1 MTSKL
6 FAWMKIGTFFAVMG
20 LLVLGLFA
28 DFVPVQFLQGRT
40 LKWPC
45 LAVGIVLTVWL
56 RRHNRR
62 LGRPTDLDGHGRIFS
77 VFMFFATPVM
87 LGFVS
92 WLLLAKTAPWL
103 LTWAIG
109 GSFEEA
115 YVMQTDHQSS
125 RSTCEY
131 RLRGGPMEHGFPD
144 YLCIHEDLYHRYP
157 QQQVAVIL
165 KGQRSRF
172 GTHIVEIY
180 GPQ

>member
-1 MTSKL
+1 MAMFSG
-6 FAWMKIGTFFAVMG
+6 WHR
-20 LLVLGLFA
+20 A
-28 DFVPVQFLQGRT
+28 DGVAAQAQPASWSTNGPGRT
-40 LKWPC
+40 RAYFQC
-45 LAVGIVLTVWL
+45 LHVLRSTGDAGFCVVVVAGKNGTL
-56 RRHNRR
+56 VA
-62 LGRPTDLDGHGRIFS
+62 DL
-77 VFMFFATPVM
+77 
-87 LGFVS
+87 
-92 WLLLAKTAPWL
+92 
-103 LTWAIG
+103 AIG

-144 YLCIHEDLYHRYP
+144 YLCIQEDLYHRYP

-165 KGQRSRF
+165 KGQRSRL